1 MHFLQES
8 TYILHLYF
16 VATGK
21 WQHML
26 CIKPLYLSSTIGSSP
41 IVLTDF
47 LRCEAR
53 NNFPSTS
60 RSELLVVAAAVSV
73 FDQKRQLYAWDI
85 NYHCCFINV
94 LQLGLLL
101 QCMGITIH
109 FPSIKNYKALC
120 HACVL
125 EFRFLFFLLQ
135 SGHHDFFTRQQPSK
149 DIESKEVTST
159 SIIFTPWETLKLI

>member
-8 TYILHLYF
+8 TQILHLYF

-26 CIKPLYLSSTIGSSP
+26 CRKPLYMSSTFGSSP
-41 IVLTDF
+41 FVLTDF
-47 LRCEAR
+47 LRFEAR
-53 NNFPSTS
+53 NNFSSTS
-60 RSELLVVAAAVSV
+60 RSQLLAFAAAVSV
-73 FDQKRQLYAWDI
+73 FDQKRQLYAWVI
-85 NYHCCFINV
+85 NYHCFINV

-101 QCMGITIH
+101 QCMGIAIH
-109 FPSIKNYKALC
+109 FPSIKDYKALC

-135 SGHHDFFTRQQPSK
+135 SGRHYFLLGSNRAKISK
-149 DIESKEVTST
+149 ARK
-159 SIIFTPWETLKLI
+159 